1 MKKGYSK
8 NRHFSKGINRLKSQ
22 KRLTNR
28 KGSKKRTIE
37 KTNVQLAEKS
47 LKWSRIACVIQL
59 ADFLIDR
66 GPRLVEWLFYLLGMG

>member
-1 MKKGYSK
+1 MKKGNSK
-8 NRHFSKGINRLKSQ
+8 NHHRSKGINSR

-28 KGSKKRTIE
+28 KGRKKKTIE
-37 KTNVQLAEKS
+37 NANVQLAEKS
-47 LKWSRIACVIQL
+47 LKWSRIARVIQL